1 MLSVWVTLA
10 LQTQSSLDSGPFHL
24 SYYLL
29 NCIYSFNFSL
39 LCCTANPRAACKS
52 L

>member
-1 MLSVWVTLA
+1 MLSVWDTLA
-10 LQTQSSLDSGPFHL
+10 LRLRVHWIPGPFHL

-29 NCIYSFNFSL
+29 NCIYGFNFSL
-39 LCCTANPRAACKS
+39 LCCAESKGSCKS